1 MKTDDIDKIIADALE
16 NEHSGKRRRWHR
28 PEQNERKEQEKRQRI
43 MRWRNILNA
52 LFLLGFVV
60 AILLYF
66 TSPNDRTAFFCVG
79 FGAMALKIVE
89 FVLRFMF

>member
-1 MKTDDIDKIIADALE
+1 MKTDDIDQIIAEALE
-16 NEHSGKRRRWHR
+16 KEKGGKHKRWHR
-28 PEQNERKEQEKRQRI
+28 PSQDDRKEQEKRERI

-52 LFLLGFVV
+52 LFMLGFVI

-66 TSPNDRTAFFCVG
+66 ASPANRTAFFCVG